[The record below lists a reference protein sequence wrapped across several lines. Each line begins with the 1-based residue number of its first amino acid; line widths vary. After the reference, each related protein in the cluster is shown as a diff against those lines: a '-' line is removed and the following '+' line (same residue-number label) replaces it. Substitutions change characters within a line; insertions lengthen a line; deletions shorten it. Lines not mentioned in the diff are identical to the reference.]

1 MHSVNPELILLV
13 RKNALGARV
22 DLVGLFESGLKDW
35 VVIKRKWTEIKC
47 TCVCYIFLEMND
59 KLKFSLKG
67 L

>member
-47 TCVCYIFLEMND
+47 TCANWQT
-59 KLKFSLKG
+59 
-67 L
+67 